1 MYHPSMKISV
11 KKQSILRWIYHLKC
25 LKRFLNMKVFSN
37 KEKVLPGAFSKYCV
51 NIDVEIGELYTERT
65 LGC

>member
-1 MYHPSMKISV
+1 M
-11 KKQSILRWIYHLKC
+11 KC
-25 LKRFLNMKVFSN
+25 LNQFLNTKVFSN

-51 NIDVEIGELYTERT
+51 NIDVKIGELYTEWT